1 MCSNKIT
8 LLNLVIMAILWGVTA
23 LNYYEIA
30 FYIKYI
36 PGNLYINTSAS
47 TVAEIAAYFTSGVA
61 Y

>member
-1 MCSNKIT
+1 MS
-8 LLNLVIMAILWGVTA
+8 ILWAVTA

-30 FYIKYI
+30 YYMKYV

-47 TVAEIAAYFTSGVA
+47 TVAELAAYFCSGLA